1 MAPVAKDLISRLLCD
16 AEHRIG
22 SHGGAAEIKVRP
34 GTSCS
39 PGGGRAVRLMAGPVW
54 LQGSV
59 FGCITAWYR
68 NSFRLHWR
76 CTLIYG
82 GNGGW

>member
-39 PGGGRAVRLMAGPVW
+39 PGAGPVW
-54 LQGSV
+54 LLGSV
-59 FGCITAWYR
+59 FGCIAAWCR
-68 NSFRLHWR
+68 NSVRLHWR